1 MGFEDSGT
9 PQAPAKDTG
18 VVQIRRKGGVV
29 KEYSTVMKRICDFR
43 ADAKYANY
51 SILTKLVHV
60 DDELV
65 RFRCRIYNESGVP
78 VASGH
83 AEEIRGSSD
92 VNTTSALENAET
104 SAIGRA
110 LAALG
115 IGGTSF
121 APAEDVQ
128 RAMVAQDTASEVK
141 KFFLPLF
148 ESAARNGLKHLG
160 DCWAKPSLL
169 KDYAPDTWG
178 QVVDEEGKPKYTAIE
193 IKRALQAE
201 LPRLKEIS
209 SRAENAEPSDGEHG
223 PIPE

>member
-1 MGFEDSGT
+1 MGSEYDPPT
-9 PQAPAKDTG
+9 PDTG
-18 VVQIRRKGGVV
+18 VVRIEKFDKKKGYKVA
-29 KEYSTVMKRICDFR
+29 KDYTTVMKRICDFR
-43 ADAKYANY
+43 ADAKYEKW
-51 SILTKLVHV
+51 SILTKIIHA
-60 DDELV
+60 DDDLV
-65 RFRCRIYNESGVP
+65 RFRCRIYNEAGVP

-128 RAMVAQDTASEVK
+128 RAIAAQDNAAELKV
-141 KFFLPLF
+141 FFLPLF
-148 ESAARNGLKHLG
+148 ESAARVSMKHLG

-169 KDYAPDTWG
+169 KELAPDTW
-178 QVVDEEGKPKYTAIE
+178 DKAPEFTAIE
-193 IKRALQAE
+193 VKRALKSE
-201 LPRLKEIS
+201 LPRLKEIAA
-209 SRAENAEPSDGEHG
+209 RVANAGPDEAAHG